1 MGDDEGRAH
10 GVFNVCRHRGARLVS
25 EPEGTMRRLQCPY
38 HAWCY
43 GFDGALKS
51 APHTDEIENFD
62 PANISLTAVRMEERH
77 GLLFADVSGTAGP
90 LDDHLGDL
98 TQHLERYRVGD
109 LERHGAITYDVES
122 NWKAIVENYSECLH
136 CPGVHPELNRL
147 SHYLSGDEYYGAG
160 AWCGGSMTLNEGAE
174 TMAQNGGH
182 VHRPAIKGLTEKEQR
197 DVLYFALFPNLLVS
211 LHPDYVMVH
220 TLWPRGPGRTEV
232 VCEWYFEPE
241 TAAMPELRPVRRGRL
256 LGHGQPPGLGGVRAR
271 ATRDRLAR
279 SRPGPLHGQRDDRP
293 RLRPARG
300 RGVPVAVTER
310 SARERILDAAVERI
324 AGDGID
330 AVRIARIA
338 MDARVSTA
346 LVHYHFA
353 TREALLAEA
362 LEHSFETAGEVREES
377 SSDPVIRLKAMIEQ
391 CLPLPGELERDW
403 VLWVELWLR
412 AVRHPE
418 LRPTAA
424 KLYARM
430 NVWFRT
436 AIEEGDFGDVDAG
449 AIADRTLAMIDGF
462 GVRALLGDPDM
473 PLERAR
479 AEVWHALAGDLGLR
493 DEAPSG
499 YVH

>member
-1 MGDDEGRAH
+1 M
-10 GVFNVCRHRGARLVS
+10 
-25 EPEGTMRRLQCPY
+25 
-38 HAWCY
+38 
-43 GFDGALKS
+43 
-51 APHTDEIENFD
+51 
-62 PANISLTAVRMEERH
+62 
-77 GLLFADVSGTAGP
+77 
-90 LDDHLGDL
+90 
-98 TQHLERYRVGD
+98 
-109 LERHGAITYDVES
+109 
-122 NWKAIVENYSECLH
+122 
-136 CPGVHPELNRL
+136 
-147 SHYLSGDEYYGAG
+147 
-160 AWCGGSMTLNEGAE
+160 
-174 TMAQNGGH
+174 
-182 VHRPAIKGLTEKEQR
+182 
-197 DVLYFALFPNLLVS
+197 
-211 LHPDYVMVH
+211 
-220 TLWPRGPGRTEV
+220 
-232 VCEWYFEPE
+232 
-241 TAAMPELRPVRRGRL
+241 
-256 LGHGQPPGLGGVRAR
+256 
-271 ATRDRLAR
+271 
-279 SRPGPLHGQRDDRP
+279 
-293 RLRPARG
+293 
-300 RGVPVAVTER
+300 TER